1 LRALLSCAPNQNQEE
16 TTMTTIG
23 LARAVLLAVPLSL
36 AGAVAAQ
43 DTIKIGVI
51 TDKVGPAKP
60 YAEPATEGILFGADD
75 INRKGGVLGRKIEVL
90 VEDDQ
95 GRPDVSAAMARKL
108 VEAGAV
114 FILSVSLT
122 PATQQQQNVTL
133 AARTPQMTPM
143 NSGDTLTTQL
153 DNPYFWQTG
162 PLGSIQIAT
171 LLSHARTK
179 NLKRVA
185 LISDN
190 SDLGQLLAKFF
201 RAGLEKSGIQVAIE
215 EVVPRGATS
224 AEPQMQKIRAANP
237 DAMFMAGVLT
247 PENVLIL
254 KAYRQFGLKFP
265 IHSSYNLSVPQYMSV
280 AKGLLDGITFVDAYD
295 PEKPEVKAFVAE
307 YTRVMKKAPY
317 NLHGYGYDGINL
329 VADAIRRAGAT
340 DKEKIRAAM
349 QATPGYA
356 GVMGAKGMKYV
367 FPEGKRTGF
376 DPNGMVVRVYEGDLQ
391 GRVVHVGQK

>member
-1 LRALLSCAPNQNQEE
+1 MRKLF
-16 TTMTTIG
+16 
-23 LARAVLLAVPLSL
+23 
-36 AGAVAAQ
+36 AVALALFAASVFSQ
-43 DTIKIGVI
+43 ETIRIGVI
-51 TDKVGPAKP
+51 TDEVGPAKP
-60 YAEPATEGILFGADD
+60 YSEPTLEGILFGADE
-75 INRKGGVLGRKIEVL
+75 INKAGGLLGRKIEL
-90 VEDDQ
+90 LIEDDQ
-95 GRPDVSAAMARKL
+95 GRPDISAAMARKL
-108 VEAGAV
+108 VDAGAV
-114 FILSVSLT
+114 FILSITLT

-133 AARTPQMTPM
+133 EAKTPQMTPM

-153 DNPYFWQTG
+153 QNPYFWQTG
-162 PLGSIQIAT
+162 PLGSVQIAT
-171 LLSHARTK
+171 LLSHARVK
-179 NLKRVA
+179 QLKRVA

-201 RAGLEKSGIQVAIE
+201 RAGLEKSGIQVVTE

-237 DAMFMAGVLT
+237 DALFMAGVLT

-254 KAYRQFGLKFP
+254 RAYRQMGLKFP

-280 AKGLLDGITFVDAYD
+280 AKGLLNGITFVDAYD
-295 PEKPEVKAFVAE
+295 PDKPEVQKFEADYQKA
-307 YTRVMKKAPY
+307 TGKQPY
-317 NLHGYGYDGINL
+317 NIHGYGYDGIRM
-329 VADAIRRAGAT
+329 VAEAIRRAGST

-349 QATPGYA
+349 QSLTFS

-376 DPNGMVVRVYEGDLQ
+376 DPNGMVVRVYEGDKQ

>member
-1 LRALLSCAPNQNQEE
+1 MRK
-16 TTMTTIG
+16 
-23 LARAVLLAVPLSL
+23 LLALTAL
-36 AGAVAAQ
+36 ALFALGASAQ
-43 DTIKIGVI
+43 ETIKVGVI

-60 YAEPATEGILFGADD
+60 YAEPATEGIVFGADEL
-75 INRKGGVLGRKIEVL
+75 NRKGGVLGRKIEL
-90 VEDDQ
+90 LIEDDQ
-95 GRPDVSAAMARKL
+95 GRPDISAAMARKL
-108 VEAGAV
+108 VDAGVV

-122 PATQQQQNVTL
+122 PATQQQQTVTSETK
-133 AARTPQMTPM
+133 TPQMTPM

-153 DNPYFWQTG
+153 NNPYFWQTG

-171 LLSHARTK
+171 LLAHARAK
-179 NLKRVA
+179 NLKKVA

-201 RAGLEKSGIQVAIE
+201 RAGLEKSGIQVAAE
-215 EVVPRGATS
+215 EIVPRGATT

-254 KAYRQFGLKFP
+254 RAYRQFGLKFP

-280 AKGLLDGITFVDAYD
+280 AKGLLNGITFVDAYD
-295 PEKPEVKAFVAE
+295 PEKPQVKQFEAA
-307 YTRVMKKAPY
+307 YRKATGKDPF
-317 NLHGYGYDGINL
+317 NIHGYGYDGIML
-329 VADAIRRAGAT
+329 VADAVRRAGST

-349 QATPGYA
+349 QQTTYE
-356 GVMGAKGMKYV
+356 GVMGAKGMKYA
-367 FPEGKRTGF
+367 FPEGKRTGY
-376 DPNGMVVRVYEGDLQ
+376 DPNGMVVRVYEGDKQ